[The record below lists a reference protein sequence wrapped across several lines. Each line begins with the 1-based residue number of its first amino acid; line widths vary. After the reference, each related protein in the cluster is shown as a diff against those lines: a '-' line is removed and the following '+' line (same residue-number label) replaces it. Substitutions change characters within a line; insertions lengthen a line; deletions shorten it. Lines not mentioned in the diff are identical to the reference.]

1 MMIEKPYPVDEM
13 IESLKKIEAETK
25 RLKKLAGDFP
35 AIEKN
40 ITPIMTFLD
49 ILDFHLSDL
58 RER

>member
-1 MMIEKPYPVDEM
+1 MMSEKPYPVGEM

-25 RLKKLAGDFP
+25 RLKKLAGGIP

-40 ITPIMTFLD
+40 IYPIMTFLD